1 MIHEKTSCMKKDY
14 RKNRIKELLSERLSK
29 ERRREFAELDE
40 VDALLKKQWNDAS
53 ESDADLKIKEQ
64 IWQKITDKRM
74 HKMTRYFRLNIGW
87 QVVAATVAL
96 LITTAGWWLVRQPAD
111 LSDDFIE
118 ITAEGNQ
125 LYTLP
130 DSSKVWMQQGSS
142 LKYAKAFQ
150 KERKVWLKGN
160 SLFEVTRQNGVP
172 FQVYINEAMIEVK
185 GTSFDVH
192 QNSDLQTNEVI
203 LYSGKVDFTAAHHE
217 TVEMQ
222 PLQKITHDVELGEI
236 KQEQIHNISY
246 KNGCYQFTDLPLKQL
261 IETVNCMYNSHIRLE
276 GINLKK
282 QSAFTGKIR
291 LEEPLQDVLQK
302 ICFSLSLQIKTDQ
315 HEIIIYKQ

>member
-1 MIHEKTSCMKKDY
+1 MKKDY

-172 FQVYINEAMIEVK
+172 FQVYI
-185 GTSFDVH
+185 
-192 QNSDLQTNEVI
+192 
-203 LYSGKVDFTAAHHE
+203 
-217 TVEMQ
+217 
-222 PLQKITHDVELGEI
+222 
-236 KQEQIHNISY
+236 
-246 KNGCYQFTDLPLKQL
+246 
-261 IETVNCMYNSHIRLE
+261 
-276 GINLKK
+276 
-282 QSAFTGKIR
+282 
-291 LEEPLQDVLQK
+291 
-302 ICFSLSLQIKTDQ
+302 
-315 HEIIIYKQ
+315 

>member
-1 MIHEKTSCMKKDY
+1 
-14 RKNRIKELLSERLSK
+14 
-29 ERRREFAELDE
+29 
-40 VDALLKKQWNDAS
+40 
-53 ESDADLKIKEQ
+53 
-64 IWQKITDKRM
+64 M
-74 HKMTRYFRLNIGW
+74 HKTTRYFRLNIGW